1 MAGDHNGKVP
11 TDKMSEVV
19 GQMEREHGPVLIGLW
34 VHADG
39 TIRWRTPKTGDPQ
52 TDEILARGW
61 LDKLREVVLA
71 TPPKSP
77 LAL

>member
-1 MAGDHNGKVP
+1 MAGDNGKP

-19 GQMEREHGPVLIGLW
+19 AKMEQDCGPVILGLW

-39 TIRWRTPKTGDPQ
+39 TIRWRMPRTGDPQ

-61 LDKLREVVLA
+61 LDKLREVVL
-71 TPPKSP
+71 TPPQKSP